1 MTTYRYRLNV
11 SQDLHPIS
19 SCLQNN
25 RLLRGFLP
33 PGEHNLVKR
42 EEGTA
47 RSCSDPLS
55 FASFLAFALAV
66 ANLMMGNGRRRKR
79 SSSENFC
86 IDRDL
91 KEDLIM
97 STSTI
102 VTGVVFSFDQSRES
116 CRERILC
123 DTGRQLRHYG
133 EVGQLMAD
141 ATDLLSDEV
150 HDTIKVRE
158 VEIQDVKIVM
168 LSLD

>member
-1 MTTYRYRLNV
+1 
-11 SQDLHPIS
+11 
-19 SCLQNN
+19 
-25 RLLRGFLP
+25 
-33 PGEHNLVKR
+33 
-42 EEGTA
+42 
-47 RSCSDPLS
+47 
-55 FASFLAFALAV
+55 
-66 ANLMMGNGRRRKR
+66 MMGNGRRRKR
-79 SSSENFC
+79 SGSENFC

-102 VTGVVFSFDQSRES
+102 VTGVVFSFDQSSES